1 MAACVPALEVCPVA
15 GARSVVR
22 TLDRYVA
29 GLYLRVWLISVIGAP
44 LLFIVIKLTDDLDKH
59 LARDLTVGQVL
70 LAYVYDFPYQMSL
83 SFPVASLFGAVFTV
97 ALMSRHFE
105 ITAAKASGMSFYRI
119 IAPIVVLGVL
129 LSVAALALGEL
140 VPITNRLRAETLG
153 ERVSTRRNV
162 RTQFVFGADGGR
174 AYTIRRLV
182 AETGRIDDLVIDR
195 EGTGPDYP
203 TYRISAPRAMWKEGR
218 WHIEEGQV
226 HYYPA
231 RERAVTFGFDTLIAK
246 DFSEPPQQL
255 LAEPKDPEEMNF
267 RELGEFIES
276 IQRSGGDARK
286 LVVERQL
293 KLAFPAAC
301 LIVVLFGSALGNATG
316 RRGPAM
322 GVGIALGTV
331 LLYLISVRIA
341 EGMGAGGVLPPA
353 LAAWLPN
360 LLFLAVGVGLLV
372 RTKT

>member
-1 MAACVPALEVCPVA
+1 M
-15 GARSVVR
+15 R

-29 GLYLRVWLISVIGAP
+29 GLYLRVWLICVIGAP
-44 LLFIVIKLTDDLDKH
+44 LLFIIIKLTDDLDKY
-59 LARDLTVGQVL
+59 LNRGLTAQQVL

-105 ITAAKASGMSFYRI
+105 ITAAKASGVSFYRI
-119 IAPIVVLGVL
+119 IAPIIVLGAM
-129 LSVAALALGEL
+129 LSVLALALGEL

-153 ERVSTRRNV
+153 ERASTRRNI
-162 RTQFVFGADGGR
+162 RTQFVYGADGGR
-174 AYTIRRLV
+174 AYTIRRLT
-182 AETGRIDDLVIDR
+182 AESGEIQGLVIDR
-195 EGTGPDYP
+195 EGTGAEYP
-203 TYRISAPRAMWKEGR
+203 TYRVSAPRAQWQDGR
-218 WHIEEGQV
+218 WLILDGHV
-226 HYYPA
+226 NYYPG
-231 RERAVTFGFDTLIAK
+231 RDRAVSFAFDTLLMS
-246 DFSEPPQQL
+246 DLRESPQQL

-267 RELGEFIES
+267 RELDSFIES
-276 IQRSGGDARK
+276 IHRSGGDARK
-286 LVVERQL
+286 LAVEKHL

-341 EGMGAGGVLPPA
+341 QGMGAGGVLPPE
-353 LAAWLPN
+353 LAAWSPN
-360 LLFLAVGVGLLV
+360 LLFLGIGVVLLA

>member
-1 MAACVPALEVCPVA
+1 
-15 GARSVVR
+15 VR

-29 GLYLRVWLISVIGAP
+29 GLYIRVWLICVIGAP
-44 LLFIVIKLTDDLDKH
+44 LLFIIIKLTDDLDKY
-59 LARDLTVGQVL
+59 LARGLGAQQVL

-105 ITAAKASGMSFYRI
+105 ITAAKASGVSFYRI
-119 IAPIVVLGVL
+119 IAPIIVLGVV
-129 LSVAALALGEL
+129 LSVAGLGLGEL

-153 ERVSTRRNV
+153 ERASARRNI
-162 RTQFVFGADGGR
+162 RTQFVYGADGGR

-182 AETGRIDDLVIDR
+182 AETGQIQGLVIDR
-195 EGTGPDYP
+195 EGTGPEYP
-203 TYRISAPRAMWKEGR
+203 TYRITAPMAR
-218 WHIEEGQV
+218 WAQDRWSIVDGQI
-226 HYYPA
+226 HYYPN
-231 RERAVTFGFDTLIAK
+231 RADAISFAFDTLLVA
-246 DFSEPPQQL
+246 DFDESPTEL

-267 RELGEFIES
+267 RELGQFIDS

-286 LVVERQL
+286 LIVERQL

-341 EGMGAGGVLPPA
+341 QGMGAGGVLPPA

-360 LLFLAVGVGLLV
+360 LIFLVVGLVLLM
-372 RTKT
+372 RTET